1 MLSLQ
6 RNRAPIANLPNSAQ
20 IEGTPTI
27 LPTYIR
33 VRVVVWECGE
43 GQTDRQS
50 DRHTD
55 GRDQYTFRLGYA
67 SSEML
72 SRTPVEN

>member
-6 RNRAPIANLPNSAQ
+6 RNRAPIANLLNNAQ

-43 GQTDRQS
+43 GQTDRVTDTQTAVTNIHFAS
-50 DRHTD
+50 D
-55 GRDQYTFRLGYA
+55 
-67 SSEML
+67 
-72 SRTPVEN
+72 TPHAKCNHGHQ